1 MDCSSFQDILSDY
14 LDGALDS
21 RGRAE
26 CAGHRLICREC
37 RELYNDVRD
46 TVQTLGGMAELLT
59 EPAGLETRI
68 LAATTAGE
76 MLSCGEFDRL
86 IERYFDGVMLAPD
99 HQIFQGHFEH
109 CNKCRRLLA
118 GIEDAIALCREVKE
132 LEVEMPSSL
141 PERIVSATSGKA
153 TTSFNE
159 WGGGWGVASVL
170 AAVLA
175 KLANPQWAA
184 AALIFAASLF
194 LLSLRFGSLEGF
206 ATHANGQ
213 AGRILTELNH
223 TSAQAR
229 LSFDRVSTQLEQ
241 AWANEAPAEKPGQP
255 ANQRLQPALEVAAP
269 LPQASPSPQSQQKLQ
284 RAVRYEHR

>member
-1 MDCSSFQDILSDY
+1 MDCCTFQNVLSDY

-21 RGRAE
+21 RDRAE

-59 EPAGLETRI
+59 EPPGLETRI

-109 CNKCRRLLA
+109 CSKCRRLLA

-141 PERIVSATSGKA
+141 PSRIVSATSGKQSG
-153 TTSFNE
+153 TWRSFA
-159 WGGGWGVASVL
+159 GAGVL
-170 AAVLA
+170 AAVLS

-184 AALIFAASLF
+184 AALIFAASL
-194 LLSLRFGSLEGF
+194 LLVSVRFGSLAGF
-206 ATHANGQ
+206 AAHANGQ
-213 AGRILTELNH
+213 AARLMAELNQ

-229 LSFDRVSTQLEQ
+229 VSFDRVSTQLGQSWAIETQ
-241 AWANEAPAEKPGQP
+241 ALKPAQP
-255 ANQRLQPALEVAAP
+255 RDSHQQSTSEGLTAA
-269 LPQASPSPQSQQKLQ
+269 PQASPSPTPHAKSQPQLQ
-284 RAVRYEHR
+284 QAVRYEHP